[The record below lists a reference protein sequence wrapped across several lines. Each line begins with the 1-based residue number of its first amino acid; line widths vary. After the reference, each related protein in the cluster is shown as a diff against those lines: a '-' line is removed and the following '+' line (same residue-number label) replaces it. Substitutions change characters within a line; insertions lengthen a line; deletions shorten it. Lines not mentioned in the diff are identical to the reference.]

1 MKHIL
6 IIEDERDIVEL
17 VRVNLEKDG
26 YKVSSAYTGEDGLQ
40 AARQHIPDLILLDLM
55 LPGMDGLEVCRKL
68 REEKETRAIAIVMLT
83 AKQEESDIVTGLEVG
98 ADDYLTKPFSPR
110 VLVAHIRAV
119 LRRKKK
125 ELEVD
130 EHTVLRVGKLV
141 IDPGR
146 HEVTID
152 GKTINLT
159 PTEFALL
166 SILARRPG
174 WVFSRSQLVDDIRGG
189 DVIITD
195 RAVDVQVAG
204 LRKKLGDWGDLVETV
219 RGVGYRFREAQ

>member
-6 IIEDERDIVEL
+6 IIEDERDIIEL
-17 VRVNLEKDG
+17 VKVNLEKDG
-26 YKVSSAYTGEDGLQ
+26 YQVSSATTGEDGLQ
-40 AARQHIPDLILLDLM
+40 AARQLIPDLILLDLM
-55 LPGMDGLEVCRKL
+55 LPGIDGLEVCRML
-68 REEKETRAIAIVMLT
+68 RQEKQTRGIAVVMLT

-125 ELEVD
+125 EQESDDLS
-130 EHTVLRVGKLV
+130 VLRVGKLS

-146 HEVTID
+146 HEVAID
-152 GKTINLT
+152 GKVLNLT

-174 WVFSRSQLVDDIRGG
+174 WVFSRNQLVDDIRGG

-204 LRKKLGDWGDLVETV
+204 LRKKLGQWGDLVETV
-219 RGVGYRFREAQ
+219 RGVGYRFREA

>member
-17 VRVNLEKDG
+17 VKVNLEKDG
-26 YKVSSAYTGEDGLQ
+26 YKVSWAYTGEDGLRT
-40 AARQHIPDLILLDLM
+40 ARQSVPDLILLDLM
-55 LPGMDGLEVCRKL
+55 LPGMDGLEVCRRL
-68 REEKETRAIAIVMLT
+68 REEKETRAIAVVMLT

-98 ADDYLTKPFSPR
+98 ADDYITKPFSPR

-119 LRRKKK
+119 LRRKEK
-125 ELEVD
+125 ELEA
-130 EHTVLRVGKLV
+130 EERSVLRVGDLT
-141 IDPGR
+141 IDSGK
-146 HEVTID
+146 HLVTIA
-152 GKTINLT
+152 GKEINLT

-174 WVFSRSQLVDDIRGG
+174 WVFSRTQLVDDIRGG

-204 LRKKLGDWGDLVETV
+204 LRKKLGEAVDLVETV
-219 RGVGYRFREAQ
+219 RGVGYRFRET

>member
-6 IIEDERDIVEL
+6 IIEDERDIIEL
-17 VRVNLEKDG
+17 VKVNLEKDG
-26 YKVSSAYTGEDGLQ
+26 YKVSSATTGEDGLR
-40 AARQHIPDLILLDLM
+40 AARQLNPDLILLDLM
-55 LPGMDGLEVCRKL
+55 LPGIDGLEVCRML
-68 REEKETRAIAIVMLT
+68 RDEKQTRAIAVVMLT

-125 ELEVD
+125 EQESDDLS
-130 EHTVLRVGKLV
+130 VLRVGELS

-146 HEVTID
+146 HVVTIAD
-152 GKTINLT
+152 KVINLT

-174 WVFSRSQLVDDIRGG
+174 WVFSRNQLVDDIRGG

-204 LRKKLGDWGDLVETV
+204 LRKKLGQWGDLVETV
-219 RGVGYRFREAQ
+219 RGVGYRFREA